1 MVACCHITENLFD
14 ILRNGQRTVTSEL
27 MDVVLQ
33 ALDTVNAQ
41 FAAVSARQEAMP
53 ASPELI
59 ARLERLVSCADL
71 SEPAPV
77 AAALYLRLPLQL
89 RLPLRL
95 SLLCQPHPPVH
106 HPVNPQPAALI

>member
-33 ALDTVNAQ
+33 ALDTVNAICRC
-41 FAAVSARQEAMP
+41 VRPPRGYTRQP
-53 ASPELI
+53 RI
-59 ARLERLVSCADL
+59 NCRLEALGELRGFI
-71 SEPAPV
+71 EPAPV

-89 RLPLRL
+89 RLP
-95 SLLCQPHPPVH
+95 PG
-106 HPVNPQPAALI
+106 